1 MPTPSQTV
9 FRCLLILFGVCM
21 LASCGPGNPGP
32 YDGWEATGGT
42 KENMHYSTA
51 SELDTNN
58 VNRLQVA
65 WVYHTGDADTAHHSQ
80 IQCNPIVVKG
90 ILYATS
96 PQMKLIALDAATG
109 AQKWVFN
116 PYDTSVKNSV
126 STFIMNNNRGV
137 CYWEN
142 GTDQRVF
149 YVAGSF
155 LYCVDAATGKLN
167 TSFGQAGKLD
177 LHDGLGDD
185 AKDRFV
191 ISTSPGMVYHD
202 LIIMGTRV
210 SEESDAA
217 PGYIRAYDVRT
228 GKQQWVFHTIPL
240 PGEFGYDS
248 WEDPHAYK
256 EMGGA
261 NCWAGFALDPTRGIL
276 FAPTGSASFDFYGG
290 RRKGDDLFADCL
302 LALDATTG
310 KRIWHFQ
317 DVHHDTWDK
326 DLPTAPSLVTL
337 NKDGKEIDAVAQP
350 TKTGFIFLLDRQT
363 GKPIYPVEERAVPH
377 ETELAGEKLSPTQPI
392 PTLPPSFMRQ
402 RFSEAD
408 IDSLLPDSSYRDIKK
423 KFQTYKSGNVF
434 EPMSKEGTIV
444 FPGLDGGAEWGGAAF
459 DPESGLLYVN
469 ANEMPW
475 VITIADRMTKS
486 PEKETYGQ
494 AGKRLYTQNCMTCHG
509 PERQGGGNNPALIGV
524 NKKYSLDQFLGL
536 LATGRRMMPA
546 FSKLSQEEKQAVAS
560 FVLETRSVQNKKFVA
575 PPASVDTFRNLPYTI
590 TGYNK
595 FLSKEGYPAINPPW
609 GTLSAI
615 NLNTGAIAWKIPLG
629 DYPVFKAK
637 GIATGT
643 ENYGGPVV
651 TRGGLV
657 FIAASRDG
665 KLRVFNKMS
674 GKLLWETDLPAPGFA
689 TPAVYRLNGR
699 EFVVIA
705 CGGGKLGTQSGDSY
719 IAFALPAN

>member
-1 MPTPSQTV
+1 
-9 FRCLLILFGVCM
+9 
-21 LASCGPGNPGP
+21 
-32 YDGWEATGGT
+32 
-42 KENMHYSTA
+42 
-51 SELDTNN
+51 
-58 VNRLQVA
+58 
-65 WVYHTGDADTAHHSQ
+65 VYHTGDADTAHHSQ
-80 IQCNPIVVKG
+80 IQCNPIIVHGV
-90 ILYATS
+90 LYATS
-96 PQMKLIALDAATG
+96 PQMKLIALDAASG
-109 AQKWVFN
+109 QQKWVFN

-126 STFIMNNNRGV
+126 GTFVMNNNRGV
-137 CYWEN
+137 CYWED
-142 GTDQRVF
+142 GSDQRVF
-149 YVAGSF
+149 YSAGPL
-155 LYCVDAATGKLN
+155 LYCLDAATGKPN
-167 TSFGQAGKLD
+167 PSFGQAGRLD
-177 LHDGLGDD
+177 LHDGLGAD
-185 AKDRFV
+185 AMDRFV
-191 ISTSPGMVYHD
+191 ISTSPGIIYRD

-240 PGEFGYDS
+240 PGEFGYES
-248 WEDPHAYK
+248 WEDPNAYK

-261 NCWAGFALDPTRGIL
+261 NCWAGFALDQGRGIL

-290 RRKGDDLFADCL
+290 RRKGADLFADCL
-302 LALDATTG
+302 LALDAATG

-337 NKDGKEIDAVAQP
+337 TKDGKSLDAVAQP
-350 TKTGFIFLLDRQT
+350 TKTGFIFLFDRQT
-363 GKPIYPVEERAVPH
+363 GKPVYPIEERAVPALS
-377 ETELAGEKLSPTQPI
+377 ELAGEKLSPTQPI

-402 RFSEAD
+402 HFGEAD
-408 IDSLLPDSSYRDIKK
+408 LDSLLPDSSYQDLKK
-423 KFQTYKSGNVF
+423 KFESYKSGSVY

-459 DPESGLLYVN
+459 DPTSGLLYVN

-475 VITIADRMTKS
+475 VITIADRKTKA
-486 PEKETYGQ
+486 PGKETYLQ
-494 AGKRLYTQNCMTCHG
+494 AGKRLYGQYCMTCHG
-509 PERQGGGNNPALIGV
+509 TERQGGGNYPPLIGV
-524 NKKYSLDQFLGL
+524 NAKYSTDQFMAL

-546 FSKLSQEEKQAVAS
+546 FTKLSEEERQALGS
-560 FVLETRSVQNKKFVA
+560 FILDSRSVQNKKFVP
-575 PPASVDTFRNLPYTI
+575 PPASQDTFRNLPYTI

-595 FLSKEGYPAINPPW
+595 FLSKEGLPAINPPW
-609 GTLSAI
+609 GSLSAI
-615 NLNTGAIAWKIPLG
+615 NLNTGEIAWKIPLG
-629 DYPVFKAK
+629 DYPEFKAK

-657 FIAASRDG
+657 FIAAARDS
-665 KLRVFNKMS
+665 KLRAFNKNS

-689 TPAVYRLNGR
+689 TPAIYRLNGR

-705 CGGGKLGTQSGDSY
+705 CGGGKLGARSGDSY